1 MRDDR
6 SLGKSSM
13 KLRGLFTAQNWAESI
28 AYKHEKVTA
37 ILKFLSFIIYM
48 TINKNCWLKL
58 VYGSN

>member
-28 AYKHEKVTA
+28 AYKHEKVIT
-37 ILKFLSFIIYM
+37 ILMFLYFSIYM
-48 TINKNCWLKL
+48 TT
-58 VYGSN
+58 Y